1 MEFWLVWLNDIWDR
15 PDLVTGNYRFWTI
28 TTSEDQETSTTTKI
42 ERYKAG
48 DDDPRG
54 EEKLLQNKNTEDG
67 VVFKGERM
75 WYPSCVP

>member
-1 MEFWLVWLNDIWDR
+1 MTR
-15 PDLVTGNYRFWTI
+15 
-28 TTSEDQETSTTTKI
+28 I
-42 ERYKAG
+42 ERYKVG